1 MYVDQYSANAPT
13 IQYDRINGVNDIY
26 GTINTFDTDLNSY
39 VLAIYAVKQLNST
52 EIANNT
58 HNYMVNETVNQELW
72 NKIFI
77 TNYAQNETYLNGGDN
92 LSMVL
97 QLQNQN
103 PTLEFD
109 VNISVAL
116 VSAMNPDWVMQIL
129 RQSLISLAMLGDP
142 AGKDN
147 VTIPLSLKVPTLA
160 QGGLNCPGR
169 LGP

>member
-1 MYVDQYSANAPT
+1 M
-13 IQYDRINGVNDIY
+13 NDIY
-26 GTINTFDTDLNSY
+26 GTINTFDTDLNSD

-103 PTLEFD
+103 PTLE
-109 VNISVAL
+109 I
-116 VSAMNPDWVMQIL
+116 
-129 RQSLISLAMLGDP
+129 
-142 AGKDN
+142 
-147 VTIPLSLKVPTLA
+147 
-160 QGGLNCPGR
+160 
-169 LGP
+169 